1 MSRDLRYSD
10 DAREHLDAISSFI
23 EENAD
28 ARVADGFIAAIV
40 TKCEKLSS
48 LPGMLGTARAD
59 LAQDVRSTPFKGYI
73 LYFRYDAETLEILG
87 VLDARRDAM
96 AYFADDDVDL

>member
-1 MSRDLRYSD
+1 
-10 DAREHLDAISSFI
+10 
-23 EENAD
+23 
-28 ARVADGFIAAIV
+28 
-40 TKCEKLSS
+40 
-48 LPGMLGTARAD
+48 MLGTARAD

-96 AYFADDDVDL
+96 AHFANDDTDL

>member
-1 MSRDLRYSD
+1 M
-10 DAREHLDAISSFI
+10 
-23 EENAD
+23 
-28 ARVADGFIAAIV
+28 ADGFIAAIV

-48 LPGMLGTARAD
+48 LPGTLGTARAD

-73 LYFRYDAETLEILG
+73 LYFRHDAETLEILA

-96 AYFADDDVDL
+96 AYFADDDADL

>member
-1 MSRDLRYSD
+1 M
-10 DAREHLDAISSFI
+10 E
-23 EENAD
+23 
-28 ARVADGFIAAIV
+28 DGFIAAIV
-40 TKCEKLSS
+40 AKCEKLAS

-96 AYFADDDVDL
+96 AHFANDDTDL